1 MRADLAM
8 MITGTMLAAA
18 VPSAALAQAPAG
30 ASYAVTYIEVAPSA
44 AAKAIGLL
52 KELAA
57 ASHKE
62 AGNQRYEILE
72 RIERKNHFAI
82 LEAWSDFAA
91 ADAHRKSDAMKQF
104 RDKLAGLRVGPYDER
119 PSTAVGVAASTPPS
133 AKGSIYVIT
142 HVDVTPNFKDQCI
155 EMLKS
160 LADATRKEPNIER
173 VETWVQNNRANHFT
187 VMEVW
192 KNAAAVDTHLVAAG
206 TKEFREKLGP
216 ISGALYDERHYTN
229 LE

>member
-8 MITGTMLAAA
+8 MVTGTMLAAA
-18 VPSAALAQAPAG
+18 IPSAALAQAPAG
-30 ASYAVTYIEVAPSA
+30 TSYAVTYIEVAPSA
-44 AAKAIGLL
+44 AAQTIGLL

-57 ASHKE
+57 ASHKA

-104 RDKLAGLRVGPYDER
+104 QEKLAGLRVGPYDER

-173 VETWVQNNRANHFT
+173 VEAWVQNNRANHFT

-192 KNAAAVDTHLVAAG
+192 KNAAALDTHLVAAG
-206 TKEFREKLGP
+206 TREFREKLGP

>member
-8 MITGTMLAAA
+8 MITGTMLAAT

-44 AAKAIGLL
+44 AAKTIGLL

-104 RDKLAGLRVGPYDER
+104 RDKLTALRVGPYDER
-119 PSTAVGVAASTPPS
+119 PSMAVDVASSAPPS

-142 HVDVTPNFKDQCI
+142 HVDVAPNFKDQCS

-160 LADATRKEPNIER
+160 IADATRKEPNAER
-173 VETWVQNNRANHFT
+173 VEAWVQNNRANHFT
-187 VMEVW
+187 LMEVW

-216 ISGALYDERHYTN
+216 LSGALYDERHYTN